1 MDHAHGSHHSPAHA
15 GMQSSDHSMD
25 MKMYF
30 NTDMHYTLLFS
41 SWIIDTVGK
50 AIVACLGSFIFAI
63 IYEALETLRHKLL
76 LRAACNN
83 QCERAG
89 NSYGG
94 PSCPGC
100 PNSSDSNS
108 NKGYLNP
115 VESNEEVH
123 VNVFSNSYREKLRSH
138 CSSYHLVQ
146 TMLHLVHA
154 FMGYILMLIVMT
166 YNVYLLLAVLF
177 GFTLGYFLFA
187 RNRALLVR
195 SHNCCH

>member
-25 MKMYF
+25 MK
-30 NTDMHYTLLFS
+30 
-41 SWIIDTVGK
+41 
-50 AIVACLGSFIFAI
+50 
-63 IYEALETLRHKLL
+63 TLRHKLL

-123 VNVFSNSYREKLRSH
+123 VNVFSNSYREKLRSRTTH
-138 CSSYHLVQ
+138 SGAYMKSLRPIFLQ
-146 TMLHLVHA
+146 GTKNTIRDTA
-154 FMGYILMLIVMT
+154 MT
-166 YNVYLLLAVLF
+166 GNM
-177 GFTLGYFLFA
+177 
-187 RNRALLVR
+187 
-195 SHNCCH
+195 HWKE

>member
-1 MDHAHGSHHSPAHA
+1 MDHSHHSPDHSS
-15 GMQSSDHSMD
+15 MQSSGHSMD

-30 NTDMHYTLLFS
+30 NTDLHYTLLFS

-50 AIVACLGSFIFAI
+50 AIVACFGSFIFAI
-63 IYEALETLRHKLL
+63 IYEALESLRQNLL

-83 QCERAG
+83 RCGRVE

-100 PNSSDSNS
+100 QNPSDTNS

-123 VNVFSNSYREKLRSH
+123 VSVLQNSYYEKLRSY
-138 CSSYHLVQ
+138 CTRYHLIQ
-146 TMLHLVHA
+146 TMLHMIHA
-154 FMGYILMLIVMT
+154 FMGYMLMLIVMT

-187 RNRALLVR
+187 QNRALLIR